1 MSNISRFIGNERG
14 DKICHEDDGCPTELA
29 VLKRFWREQQASTL
43 PEEVAN
49 LVELLDEEEVP
60 YEDSLGVALSLTGRT
75 KQYANGKTATLR
87 EQVEKLT
94 EESVVLRA
102 SSRSKLETISSLEL
116 QVEKLTKERD
126 DLRSRRCEV
135 CGYLEHE
142 REHTG
147 CLREQLAALAAQNE
161 KFRETLSRW
170 RYQNLSYNWCCG
182 NCGAVDGDEH
192 KEGCALSLPDLASPV
207 LNRIRAEAYRE
218 AADIVENIDV
228 YTFVHGGSSYDD
240 GGITLSSAATAIRA
254 KADEYLISALD
265 TRADELEKT
274 NG

>member
-94 EESVVLRA
+94 M
-102 SSRSKLETISSLEL
+102 
-116 QVEKLTKERD
+116 ERD
-126 DLRSRRCEV
+126 TEIARNSSNAEDL
-135 CGYLEHE
+135 LE
-142 REHTG
+142 
-147 CLREQLAALAAQNE
+147 
-161 KFRETLSRW
+161 
-170 RYQNLSYNWCCG
+170 
-182 NCGAVDGDEH
+182 
-192 KEGCALSLPDLASPV
+192 LPDLATPV
-207 LNRIRAEAYRE
+207 LNQIKAEENRE
-218 AADIVENIDV
+218 AAGIVGPED
-228 YTFVHGGSSYDD
+228 SYQD
-240 GGITLSSAATAIRA
+240 GWFKA
-254 KADEYLISALD
+254 KADSCAKLH

-274 NG
+274 YG

>member
-94 EESVVLRA
+94 
-102 SSRSKLETISSLEL
+102 KEL
-116 QVEKLTKERD
+116 DNVKQVEFPRRVQKVTDALKRKHEKE
-126 DLRSRRCEV
+126 
-135 CGYLEHE
+135 
-142 REHTG
+142 
-147 CLREQLAALAAQNE
+147 LAALAEQNE
-161 KFRETLSRW
+161 KLREDAESTIEF
-170 RYQNLSYNWCCG
+170 
-182 NCGAVDGDEH
+182 V
-192 KEGCALSLPDLASPV
+192 CALEDRLLDLCGELPSQELM
-207 LNRIRAEAYRE
+207 
-218 AADIVENIDV
+218 
-228 YTFVHGGSSYDD
+228 HK
-240 GGITLSSAATAIRA
+240 LSSLRQRVTDR
-254 KADEYLISALD
+254 KW
-265 TRADELEKT
+265 ELLHKIPAMQEDKP
-274 NG
+274 

>member
-94 EESVVLRA
+94 
-102 SSRSKLETISSLEL
+102 KEL
-116 QVEKLTKERD
+116 DNVKQVEFPRRVQKVTDALKRKHEKE
-126 DLRSRRCEV
+126 
-135 CGYLEHE
+135 
-142 REHTG
+142 
-147 CLREQLAALAAQNE
+147 LAALAEQNE
-161 KFRETLSRW
+161 KQRKALLSANDFIFTLQHDLYSERCTDW
-170 RYQNLSYNWCCG
+170 YPEGAHNAATAMSESMRLIG
-182 NCGAVDGDEH
+182 NR
-192 KEGCALSLPDLASPV
+192 CADFTDVVEALTIPDLASPV
-207 LNRIRAEAYRE
+207 LNRIRAEAMEE
-218 AADIVENIDV
+218 AAKIANEHEGVAWAV
-228 YTFVHGGSSYDD
+228 S
-240 GGITLSSAATAIRA
+240 AIRNR
-254 KADEYLISALD
+254 KA
-265 TRADELEKT
+265 ELEKS

>member
-43 PEEVAN
+43 PEEVDN

-94 EESVVLRA
+94 
-102 SSRSKLETISSLEL
+102 KEL
-116 QVEKLTKERD
+116 DNVKQVEFPRRVQKVTDALKRKHEKE
-126 DLRSRRCEV
+126 
-135 CGYLEHE
+135 
-142 REHTG
+142 
-147 CLREQLAALAAQNE
+147 LAALAEQNE
-161 KFRETLSRW
+161 KQKDALLYVMRATCLSADDNPDSPIGMLYKRASNA
-170 RYQNLSYNWCCG
+170 Y
-182 NCGAVDGDEH
+182 E
-192 KEGCALSLPDLASPV
+192 LPDLASPV
-207 LNRIRAEAYRE
+207 LVRIRAEGMRISTEIHECEDVLAPVGNSVWGEAYQQGWIDGTAKYRDVIHAR
-218 AADIVENIDV
+218 AA
-228 YTFVHGGSSYDD
+228 
-240 GGITLSSAATAIRA
+240 
-254 KADEYLISALD
+254 
-265 TRADELEKT
+265 ELEKS

>member
-94 EESVVLRA
+94 
-102 SSRSKLETISSLEL
+102 
-116 QVEKLTKERD
+116 
-126 DLRSRRCEV
+126 
-135 CGYLEHE
+135 
-142 REHTG
+142 
-147 CLREQLAALAAQNE
+147 AAL
-161 KFRETLSRW
+161 KLSREALGEVQDLIGESHGV
-170 RYQNLSYNWCCG
+170 YGLHLN
-182 NCGAVDGDEH
+182 GDE
-192 KEGCALSLPDLASPV
+192 SPW
-207 LNRIRAEAYRE
+207 N
-218 AADIVENIDV
+218 
-228 YTFVHGGSSYDD
+228 
-240 GGITLSSAATAIRA
+240 
-254 KADEYLISALD
+254 
-265 TRADELEKT
+265 ELEQGGEFERLTSLNEAIAAIDSLQK
-274 NG
+274 GE

>member
-94 EESVVLRA
+94 
-102 SSRSKLETISSLEL
+102 KEL
-116 QVEKLTKERD
+116 DNVKQVEFPRRVQKVTDALKRKHEKE
-126 DLRSRRCEV
+126 
-135 CGYLEHE
+135 
-142 REHTG
+142 
-147 CLREQLAALAAQNE
+147 LAALAEQNE
-161 KFRETLSRW
+161 KLRKVLLR
-170 RYQNLSYNWCCG
+170 LACLG
-182 NCGAVDGDEH
+182 NGDQYGNSIGNYIAQE
-192 KEGCALSLPDLASPV
+192 ALSLPNLASPV
-207 LNRIRAEAYRE
+207 LNRIRAEGMRISTEIHECEDVLAPVGNSVWGEAYQQGW
-218 AADIVENIDV
+218 ID
-228 YTFVHGGSSYDD
+228 G
-240 GGITLSSAATAIRA
+240 TAKYRDVIHA
-254 KADEYLISALD
+254 QAH
-265 TRADELEKT
+265 ELENS

>member
-94 EESVVLRA
+94 
-102 SSRSKLETISSLEL
+102 KEL
-116 QVEKLTKERD
+116 DNVKQVEFPRRVQKVTDALKRKHEKE
-126 DLRSRRCEV
+126 
-135 CGYLEHE
+135 
-142 REHTG
+142 
-147 CLREQLAALAAQNE
+147 LAALAEQNA
-161 KFRETLSRW
+161 KMRKALTKW
-170 RYQNLSYNWCCG
+170 RYLDGSYNWRCGHCG
-182 NCGAVDGDEH
+182 NEEGDEH
-192 KEGCALSLPDLASPV
+192 KEGCALSLPNLATPV
-207 LNRIRAEAYRE
+207 LNRIRAEALNK
-218 AADIVENIDV
+218 AAKWFNDNVDNRTDTWQAQE
-228 YTFVHGGSSYDD
+228 
-240 GGITLSSAATAIRA
+240 LRRMAA
-254 KADEYLISALD
+254 
-265 TRADELEKT
+265 ELEKT